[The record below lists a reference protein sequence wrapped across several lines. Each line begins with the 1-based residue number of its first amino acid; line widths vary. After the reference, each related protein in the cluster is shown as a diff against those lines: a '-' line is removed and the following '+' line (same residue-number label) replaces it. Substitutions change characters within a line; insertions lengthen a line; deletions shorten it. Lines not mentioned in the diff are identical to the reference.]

1 MKIRGRK
8 AIGQKSEELACDFL
22 MSRGQRVVEKN
33 WTSGHLE
40 VDIISE
46 NQEGLHFVE
55 VKSLLAPLDGIL
67 PQDKVGRLKQRHI
80 SEAAMHYLKEHPFPD
95 EKEVF
100 FDIITVIFDK
110 DQISLKYFPKAWI
123 PMYT

>member
-8 AIGQKSEELACDFL
+8 ALGQKSEDLACDFL
-22 MSRGQRVVEKN
+22 LSRGQKIVEKN
-33 WTSGHLE
+33 WRSGHLE

-46 NQEGLHFVE
+46 NDEGLHFIE
-55 VKSLLAPLDGIL
+55 VKSLLAPMDIL
-67 PQDKVGRLKQRHI
+67 PQDKVGRLKRRHI
-80 SEAAMHYLKEHPFPD
+80 SEAAVNYIKEHPSG

-100 FDIITVIFDK
+100 FDVISVVFDK